1 MDELNTLRAK
11 GTKILTGVCVLYVAT
26 LLALALLGTGTWIVV
41 LIGAAAS
48 ILPIYVHLN
57 GRTDSSAR
65 MILGLTI
72 PVFPALSL
80 MDYAGAAW
88 MIDIHMTFFALI
100 ALTAMLADWRP
111 VVAAGA
117 VTAVHHLLLNFIFP
131 GYVFPDGADI
141 GRVLFH
147 AFVVVVEVA
156 GLVFLTNQLEGL
168 FLAQENAHL
177 ERERIQAEAMA
188 ERERLARDAR
198 AEQDRLE
205 AEAAAERA
213 DRESEQRQI
222 IAALAVGLEALSSG
236 DLAYQITDQFPQSY
250 ESLRRHFNQAAREL
264 DEAIESVD
272 QAAREISVSTSEIR
286 TASDDLATRTERQAA
301 SLEQTAASL
310 NMVTAVVGETAKNA
324 GELND
329 SISVAQ
335 KGAVAGGA
343 VVRRAIDAMEL
354 IQRSAG
360 EISKIVTI
368 IDGIAFQTNLLALN
382 AGVEAARAGESG
394 KGFAVVA
401 NEVRALAQRSAEAAK
416 DIKELIETSV
426 GQVGEGVDLVDE
438 TGKMLETIVEQ
449 VTSFGVTVETIANNS
464 MRQAEDLQQVNT
476 TIAEVEHSTQQN
488 AAMVEEST
496 AALRTLSQEA
506 EQMVA
511 AVEHFRRDRDP
522 DQGVATSRNRRA
534 A

>member
-1 MDELNTLRAK
+1 MDQLDTLRAK
-11 GTKILTGVCVLYVAT
+11 GTQILTGVCVLYVAV
-26 LLALALLGTGTWIVV
+26 LLASALLGTGTWIVV

-48 ILPIYVHLN
+48 ILPIYVHLR
-57 GRTDSSAR
+57 GRTDWSAR
-65 MILGLTI
+65 LILGLTI

-80 MDYAGAAW
+80 MDYSGAAW
-88 MIDIHMTFFALI
+88 MIDLHMSFFALI

-111 VVAAGA
+111 VVAAGT

-131 GYVFPDGADI
+131 GYVFPDGADFA
-141 GRVLFH
+141 RVLFH
-147 AFVVVVEVA
+147 ALVVVVEVA
-156 GLVFLTNQLEGL
+156 GLVYLTNQLESL
-168 FLAQENAHL
+168 FLSQQAAQFD
-177 ERERIQAEAMA
+177 RERMQAEATA
-188 ERERLARDAR
+188 ERERLEREAR
-198 AEQDRLE
+198 AEQERLE
-205 AEAAAERA
+205 AEAAAEREA
-213 DRESEQRQI
+213 RENEQRQI

-236 DLAYQITDQFPQSY
+236 DLAYQITDTFPQSY

-264 DEAIESVD
+264 DQAIESVD

-286 TASDDLATRTERQAA
+286 TASDDLAARTERQAA

-310 NMVTAVVGETAKNA
+310 NTVTAVVGETAKNA

-329 SISVAQ
+329 AISNAQ

-343 VVRRAIDAMEL
+343 VVRRAIDAMEV

-360 EISKIVTI
+360 EISKIVKI

-416 DIKELIETSV
+416 DIKDLIESSV
-426 GQVGEGVDLVDE
+426 GQVSEGVHLVDE

-449 VTSFGVTVETIANNS
+449 VISFGVTVETIANIS
-464 MRQAEDLQQVNT
+464 KRQAEDLQQVNT

-496 AALRTLSQEA
+496 AALRNLSEEA
-506 EQMVA
+506 EQMVT
-511 AVEHFRRDRDP
+511 AVEHFRRDRDYHQAVSARR
-522 DQGVATSRNRRA
+522 DRRA